1 MKLTTDD
8 CYNLV
13 DALREWEA
21 SVGPKELDD
30 GDVGLDYD
38 RYHDLMRRLLA
49 TLENKNEI
57 TIFWVCESPGTY
69 REGRDYANLRQATT
83 AADLRRQSIVK
94 ETFSLTSVTVVRKEG
109 EEKCETETAGGTL
122 STKKD

>member
-1 MKLTTDD
+1 MKLTLED

-38 RYHDLMRRLLA
+38 RYHDLMGRLLS
-49 TLENKNEI
+49 TLETKNEI
-57 TIFWVCESPGTY
+57 TIFWSCESPGAY
-69 REGRDYANLRQATT
+69 REGRDYACLRQATT
-83 AADLRRQSIVK
+83 AADLRGQSIVK
-94 ETFSLTSVTVVRKEG
+94 ETFSLTSVTVIRKEDEG
-109 EEKCETETAGGTL
+109 K
-122 STKKD
+122 